1 MSMKSFLESSPSTPV
16 HGPLVRSPVRILG
29 SGLSALTLARSL
41 HKKKIPFKIFTK
53 DCPPEDSPNRHD
65 YSLSLPARSIRSLK
79 LLLNMSTK
87 SFQDHLLVPN
97 TTPFPRGTTNTI
109 VRVHRGR
116 LERCLRSL
124 FKDDIEWNCEIK
136 VRSSGPPRLVFPP
149 HVDAL
154 EGNITFDCM
163 GVHSPVQCPGSY
175 NVISPIVVFRGT
187 VILSKT
193 LWDQK
198 FQDWFPR
205 NTAHINKKFGATN
218 LDLIINQISEQTGE
232 VSLTYIYSR
241 PVLDGLMDT
250 EDELWKPTRPT
261 HEAASPVLIEKF
273 LDEIKT
279 FRHKNVLPG
288 PYNVIFNPE
297 KMKEDRILHWLMR
310 TLRADQPEAIKLW
323 ASDEK
328 IMKLGDAVMSM
339 PIVETIGAELAISDG
354 LKAAEQIEKF
364 GGERLHCWF
373 IERWQWKLAVSH
385 ESYRRVLSCCM
396 QDSGYCGLG
405 DVCASIEGY
414 CCHKDENEQICMLR
428 LGISFPD
435 DITSDP
441 DFNSDIDSEDLDSSL
456 TSISSISSSSSTS
469 QSQSESESQSITH
482 IKSDDESTDS
492 DLGTESSDSDG
503 ASSPPMSM
511 LMNALNSGPLADED
525 ADADTDEDEDE
536 NADPDSAL
544 DSGSEGE
551 GDVDTGTN
559 VNPEPTTVVLSLG
572 TAVASA
578 VPFDVMNKGGVS
590 SLGAGESSTL
600 VSSLEGLET
609 SSATAGSNANELTSS
624 ALPSQSISEG
634 GLNASATTSAV
645 DGTFT
650 GGAVRIRRESG
661 LEGWVARS
669 CLFLGV
675 SFVVWVVL

>member
-1 MSMKSFLESSPSTPV
+1 MIFLQALKHSTMALPKSTKKLSASKHIRKMSMKSFLESSPSTPV

-136 VRSSGPPRLVFPP
+136 VRSSGPSRLVFPP

-364 GGERLHCWF
+364 GGRGCT
-373 IERWQWKLAVSH
+373 A
-385 ESYRRVLSCCM
+385 
-396 QDSGYCGLG
+396 GL
-405 DVCASIEGY
+405 
-414 CCHKDENEQICMLR
+414 L
-428 LGISFPD
+428 
-435 DITSDP
+435 
-441 DFNSDIDSEDLDSSL
+441 
-456 TSISSISSSSSTS
+456 
-469 QSQSESESQSITH
+469 
-482 IKSDDESTDS
+482 
-492 DLGTESSDSDG
+492 
-503 ASSPPMSM
+503 
-511 LMNALNSGPLADED
+511 NAG
-525 ADADTDEDEDE
+525 
-536 NADPDSAL
+536 
-544 DSGSEGE
+544 SGSLLYLMK
-551 GDVDTGTN
+551 V
-559 VNPEPTTVVLSLG
+559 
-572 TAVASA
+572 TAV
-578 VPFDVMNKGGVS
+578 
-590 SLGAGESSTL
+590 
-600 VSSLEGLET
+600 
-609 SSATAGSNANELTSS
+609 
-624 ALPSQSISEG
+624 
-634 GLNASATTSAV
+634 
-645 DGTFT
+645 
-650 GGAVRIRRESG
+650 
-661 LEGWVARS
+661 
-669 CLFLGV
+669 CL
-675 SFVVWVVL
+675 